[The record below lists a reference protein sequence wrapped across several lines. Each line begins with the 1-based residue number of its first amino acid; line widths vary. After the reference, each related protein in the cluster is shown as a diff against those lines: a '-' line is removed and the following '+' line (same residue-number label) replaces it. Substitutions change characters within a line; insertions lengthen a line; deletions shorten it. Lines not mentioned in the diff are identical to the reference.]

1 MKYLR
6 PYYVP
11 VVAKSRDYLVG
22 YLDAIQI
29 ISTFANVDPTIL
41 DSTQY
46 TDILPN
52 GLIRRDLTEE
62 EIKQHLEEVDE
73 RKNVKENDTG
83 EEEERPYFD
92 VSCSCGNYHSFTDG
106 LDIPEESLKCEICGK
121 ILIDYTGHEPLEYEY
136 DGDIEKMFV
145 TNKESAE
152 DDVDDDED

>member
-52 GLIRRDLTEE
+52 GLRRRDLTEE
-62 EIKQHLEEVDE
+62 EIKQNL
-73 RKNVKENDTG
+73 
-83 EEEERPYFD
+83 
-92 VSCSCGNYHSFTDG
+92 S
-106 LDIPEESLKCEICGK
+106 ESPKTSIAK
-121 ILIDYTGHEPLEYEY
+121 
-136 DGDIEKMFV
+136 K
-145 TNKESAE
+145 
-152 DDVDDDED
+152 